1 MLGEIVE
8 RKNRDLSARGEPASL
23 TTGALLRHWAMER
36 ILAEAAGEQ
45 ARPVVG
51 PSVWDRLRE
60 MRDEARKDRSRKAKP

>member
-8 RKNRDLSARGEPASL
+8 RKNRELSARGEPASL
-23 TTGALLRHWAMER
+23 TTGALLRQWAMER

-45 ARPVVG
+45 ARTVG

-60 MRDEARKDRSRKAKP
+60 MRDEARKERSRKAKP